1 MYSDYS
7 FNERAYGIYNF
18 NKGTNHLNGK
28 QALAFARERKAFKD
42 GGVQRVKNQQKVLTA
57 IIDKVTSSTALVT
70 NFSQILDS
78 VCNSFSTN
86 LETKNIN
93 RFIKMQLNDMRG
105 WDIES
110 QNLVGTDLYTKN
122 TYTYPNIELYV
133 MKQDEKSVNS
143 AKEKINGYINK

>member
-1 MYSDYS
+1 M
-7 FNERAYGIYNF
+7 
-18 NKGTNHLNGK
+18 
-28 QALAFARERKAFKD
+28 
-42 GGVQRVKNQQKVLTA
+42 
-57 IIDKVTSSTALVT
+57 T

-78 VCNSFSTN
+78 VGNSFSTN
-86 LETKNIN
+86 METKNIN

-105 WDIES
+105 WNIES

>member
-1 MYSDYS
+1 M
-7 FNERAYGIYNF
+7 
-18 NKGTNHLNGK
+18 
-28 QALAFARERKAFKD
+28 
-42 GGVQRVKNQQKVLTA
+42 
-57 IIDKVTSSTALVT
+57 
-70 NFSQILDS
+70 
-78 VCNSFSTN
+78 
-86 LETKNIN
+86 ETKNIN

-143 AKEKINGYINK
+143 AKEKNKWVYK

>member
-1 MYSDYS
+1 M
-7 FNERAYGIYNF
+7 
-18 NKGTNHLNGK
+18 
-28 QALAFARERKAFKD
+28 
-42 GGVQRVKNQQKVLTA
+42 
-57 IIDKVTSSTALVT
+57 T

-78 VCNSFSTN
+78 VGNSFSTN

-133 MKQDEKSVNS
+133 MKQDEKSINS
-143 AKEKINGYINK
+143 AKEKIKKYLNN

>member
-1 MYSDYS
+1 M
-7 FNERAYGIYNF
+7 
-18 NKGTNHLNGK
+18 TNL
-28 QALAFARERKAFKD
+28 
-42 GGVQRVKNQQKVLTA
+42 
-57 IIDKVTSSTALVT
+57 
-70 NFSQILDS
+70 SQILDS
-78 VCNSFSTN
+78 VGNSFSTN
-86 LETKNIN
+86 METKNIN

-105 WDIES
+105 WNIES

>member
-1 MYSDYS
+1 M
-7 FNERAYGIYNF
+7 
-18 NKGTNHLNGK
+18 
-28 QALAFARERKAFKD
+28 
-42 GGVQRVKNQQKVLTA
+42 
-57 IIDKVTSSTALVT
+57 T

-78 VCNSFSTN
+78 VGNSFSTN
-86 LETKNIN
+86 METKNIN